1 MLPAPDPQT
10 GPIDDDDAPEVP
22 GTQAL
27 MRGIDVLMAISLAPH
42 PPRFGEVQEAVNIPK
57 GTLHRLLAALVRRR
71 LIRYDDHTRRYSTG
85 SRIFELARRTL
96 DQSRLTR
103 AVKPELA
110 RIAREVGRPTCLY
123 VADGNEVFVIDFEDP
138 DAAQTRMIR
147 VWPRE
152 KATDTAAGHIMTA
165 LLAPQSRSGS
175 EFSGTDLGL
184 IEALG
189 YSVHTSA
196 AGRASVAAAVCDEAG
211 HPLAAISV
219 SFDGNPPE
227 AEVLHETGR
236 LLVVATRRAEAN
248 LGPSQEAPT
257 CRPRPEAPPAPGLV
271 DHGTGSDFMG
281 ENPVWSPEDGKLYW
295 LDILA
300 PALRSLD
307 PTTAHPTRRMLPEI
321 TGGLA
326 FDGRG
331 RFILLGQQGL
341 SLYDP
346 TTGRQ
351 SLLFSPES
359 DRPEN
364 RFNTAAVAP
373 DGALWAGTM
382 SLRNLP
388 GHGSLYRITPD
399 LRVTRVIDGI
409 SLPKNCAWSPDGRR
423 LYLSEGSRGVLLA
436 FDLGEDG
443 RLGPERILLQGSP
456 ENGLPNGIA
465 CDAEGG
471 IWVAMLG
478 GWRVLRLLPDGTI
491 DRVLHLPIPMP
502 TGVTLGGP
510 DLSTLFITS
519 TYLRLPPGFFNLA
532 PRSGNL
538 FSIAVGV
545 KGQTPRLF
553 GVPG

>member
-1 MLPAPDPQT
+1 
-10 GPIDDDDAPEVP
+10 
-22 GTQAL
+22 
-27 MRGIDVLMAISLAPH
+27 
-42 PPRFGEVQEAVNIPK
+42 
-57 GTLHRLLAALVRRR
+57 VRRR

-123 VADGNEVFVIDFEDP
+123 VADGAEVFVIDFEDP

-165 LLAPQSRSGS
+165 LLAPDARARSD
-175 EFSGTDLGL
+175 FSGTDLGL

-189 YSVHTSA
+189 YSVQTNAS
-196 AGRASVAAAVCDEAG
+196 GRASVAAAVCDEVG

-219 SFDGNPPE
+219 SFDGQSPG

-248 LGPSQEAPT
+248 LGASQDAPV
-257 CRPRPEAPPAPGLV
+257 CRPRPEGPPSRGLV
-271 DHGTGSDFMG
+271 DHATGGDFMG

-307 PTTAHPTRRMLPEI
+307 PATGQATRVMLPEI

-326 FDGRG
+326 LDGRG
-331 RFILLGQQGL
+331 RFVLLGQQGL
-341 SLYDP
+341 SMFVP
-346 TTGRQ
+346 QTGRQ

-399 LRVTRVIDGI
+399 LRVTRAIDRI

-423 LYLSEGSRGVLLA
+423 LYLSEGSRGALLG
-436 FDLGEDG
+436 FDVGEEG
-443 RLGPERILLQGSP
+443 KLGPERILLQGNA
-456 ENGLPNGIA
+456 EIGLPNGIT

-478 GWRVLRLLPDGTI
+478 GWRVLRLFDNGRI

-502 TGVTLGGP
+502 TAVTLGGP
-510 DLSTLFITS
+510 DLTTLFITS
-519 TYLRLPPGFFNLA
+519 TYLRLPPGLFNLA

-538 FSIAVGV
+538 FSIDVDV
-545 KGQTPRLF
+545 KGQAPRLF
-553 GVPG
+553 GVAG